1 MRGSHKVS
9 VLQGTERRCYITGR
23 SDRLHKHH
31 IYFGHVNRAI
41 SDKHGFWV
49 WLIPELHNTSD
60 DGIHKGNIELDRR
73 LKEECQA
80 AYEASGHTREE
91 FRALIGKSYL

>member
-1 MRGSHKVS
+1 MKGSHSIS
-9 VLQGTERRCYITGR
+9 VLQGKEKECYVTGR
-23 SDRLHKHH
+23 TDRLH
-31 IYFGHVNRAI
+31 
-41 SDKHGFWV
+41 KHGFWV
-49 WLIPELHNTSD
+49 WLIPELHNTTG